1 MHKLLVI
8 IFFPQSKFYQSFT
21 FVNTAPATFRLT
33 PATHCAPVTE
43 KSQDQRVV
51 IKKLHMT
58 ISKSYSS
65 YIINTLI
72 VLVKSSNQT
81 WDSGFSNLLS
91 IKFIGESI
99 DGAPF

>member
-58 ISKSYSS
+58 MSKSYSS

-81 WDSGFSNLLS
+81 WDRGIQQLV
-91 IKFIGESI
+91 IY
-99 DGAPF
+99 